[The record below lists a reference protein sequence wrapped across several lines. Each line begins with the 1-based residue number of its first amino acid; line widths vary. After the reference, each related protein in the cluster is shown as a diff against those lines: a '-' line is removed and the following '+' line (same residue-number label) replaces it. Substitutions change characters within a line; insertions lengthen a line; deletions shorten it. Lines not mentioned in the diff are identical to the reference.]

1 MGKLDKVIEFLEK
14 LKESL
19 GKDYLIAGGCAR
31 DIYHGRTPKDYD
43 VLFDNKTDFQE
54 MQTAISKMD
63 VNIVDSFNFHSGNK
77 HFDVDSVVSCC
88 SSDDRIMF
96 GIKVKL
102 EGDIEVD
109 LLIYNCAEL
118 LEIPKMF
125 DYNINQFAINTSRKI
140 FMVDFLGEHIPCLYG
155 LQPVRGL
162 GDSPRDIKRKEKMK
176 ALAIEL
182 GYRTN
187 E

>member
-1 MGKLDKVIEFLEK
+1 MSKLDKVLEFLEK

-43 VLFDNKTDFQE
+43 VVFDNKTNFQE
-54 MQTAISKMD
+54 MQTAISKMG
-63 VNIVDSFNFHSGNK
+63 VNIVDSFNFHSKNK
-77 HFDVDSVVSCC
+77 HFDEGSLVSCC
-88 SSDDRIMF
+88 SSDDRIMY

-109 LLIYNCAEL
+109 LLIYNCEDL

-125 DYNINQFAINTSRKI
+125 DYNINQFVINSMGLSSFVGT
-140 FMVDFLGEHIPCLYG
+140 EHPNVYG

-176 ALAIEL
+176 ALSIDL